1 MIRCF
6 YVLIFTVGCSASPP
20 EVSDVTG
27 LQELQKD
34 LDGCREAIKSEVKSV
49 AQQDCHSAVT
59 RFQRETVVDLR
70 ASLGAKRTTAIEL
83 QVGQLYRTFPT
94 PQIEAVEALQSTIA
108 AVITELSR
116 PVADSK

>member
-6 YVLIFTVGCSASPP
+6 YVLIFTVGCLPSPP
-20 EVSDVTG
+20 EVLDVSG

-34 LDGCREAIKSEVKSV
+34 LEGCREAIKSEGEGV
-49 AQQDCHSAVT
+49 AQACHSAVT
-59 RFQRETVVDLR
+59 RFQQETVVDLR

-83 QVGQLYRTFPT
+83 QVGQLYRTLPK
-94 PQIEAVEALQSTIA
+94 PKIEAVEALQTSIA
-108 AVITELSR
+108 TVITDLSK